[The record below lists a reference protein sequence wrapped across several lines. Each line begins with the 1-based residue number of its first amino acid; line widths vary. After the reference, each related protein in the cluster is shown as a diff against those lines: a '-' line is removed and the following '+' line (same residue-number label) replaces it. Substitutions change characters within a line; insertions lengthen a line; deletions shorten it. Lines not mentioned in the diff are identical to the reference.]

1 MLHRL
6 PNSLPKMLRYLLSRL
21 IGTVLVLL
29 IVSFVTFAL
38 MYNAPGGPFQELNQP
53 LSPEAKANI
62 IRKYGLDKPFYE
74 NWWHW
79 LTRAVQGDFGSSYF
93 YPNTRVLDL
102 FWRHWGSSLL
112 LGFLSVAWSFPLG
125 ALLGVIAA
133 LKRNSWLDQVI
144 TSLALIS
151 VTLPQ
156 ISLIVFG
163 VAVFIVWLGWFEL
176 NNGLP
181 LYSQPARMWILPAFL
196 FGFGTLGA
204 LMRYT
209 RSGMLDVLSH
219 EYIRTARA
227 KGLDRIRVL
236 TKHALRNMLIPLI
249 TVFGPVLAN
258 ALTGSIFVEI
268 AFAIPGIGRFF
279 LESIY
284 NRDYP
289 VIIFTVIITA
299 TIVSITNLLTDLS
312 YTLVD
317 PRVRVGG
324 RPT

>member
-1 MLHRL
+1 MA
-6 PNSLPKMLRYLLSRL
+6 RYLLSRL
-21 IGTVLVLL
+21 AGMILVLL
-29 IVSFVTFAL
+29 VVSFITFAL
-38 MYNAPGGPFQELNQP
+38 MYNAPGGPYQELNQP
-53 LSPEAKANI
+53 LSAEAKANI
-62 IRKYGLDKPFYE
+62 TRKYGLDKPFYQ
-74 NWWHW
+74 NWWDW
-79 LTRAVQGDFGSSYF
+79 LTRAVRGDFGISYF
-93 YPNTRVLDL
+93 YPNTKVLDL
-102 FWRHWGSSLL
+102 FWRHWGSSLM

-125 ALLGVIAA
+125 ALLGVVAA
-133 LKRNSWLDQVI
+133 LKRNTLLDQAI
-144 TSLALIS
+144 TTFALIS

-163 VAVFIVWLGWFEL
+163 VAVFIVWLGWFNL

-181 LYSQPARMWILPAFL
+181 LYAQPPNMWVLPAIL
-196 FGFGTLGA
+196 FGFNTLGA

-209 RSGMLDVLSH
+209 RSGMLDVLSQ

-227 KGLDRIRVL
+227 KGLGRARVIL
-236 TKHALRNMLIPLI
+236 KHALRNMLIPLV

-289 VIIFTVIITA
+289 VIVFTVIITA
-299 TIVSITNLLTDLS
+299 TIVSTTNLLIDLS
-312 YTLVD
+312 YALID
-317 PRVRVGG
+317 PRVRLGG
-324 RPT
+324 RHA